1 MNNSPWLQYYP
12 AGVPATIDI
21 DKYSS
26 IVALLEESFSLYRAR
41 RAYVCMDKAITY
53 GDIDT
58 LSTALG
64 AWLQSRGLQ
73 RNDRVA
79 VMLPNVLQYP
89 VAVAAILRAGF
100 IVVNVNPLYTPREL
114 EHQLR
119 DADVQAIVILENFA
133 STLEETLQ
141 HVPIKHI
148 VLASMGDM
156 LGTIKGGIVNYVVRK
171 RKKMVPAYALPGA
184 LRFNDAIRLGRALPL
199 QRPEISASDVAV
211 LQYTGGTT
219 GVSKGATLLHSCIL
233 ANLLSTQAWMQPGL
247 ERKPIDGQ
255 LTLICALPLYHVFA
269 FVTCGLLGMR
279 TGGLVVL
286 IPNPRDIAA
295 TVKTLSKY
303 PLQFFPAVNTLF
315 NALADNTEFAKLDFS
330 QLSMTIGGGTSVHES
345 VAQKWLKITGC
356 TIVEGYGLSETAS
369 AVICN
374 PATLVKYSGSI
385 GLPMPSVEVRLL
397 DDDGVDVAAG
407 EPGEIAL
414 RGPQVMQGYWQ
425 LPQETAD
432 AMTPDG
438 YFKTGDVGIIDQR
451 GFIKIVDRKK
461 DMILVSGFNVYPN
474 EIEEVVGAHPDVL
487 ECAVIGLPDEHSGEA
502 VKLFVV
508 KRNPAL
514 TTEVLKEYCSHQL
527 TGYKRPKQIE
537 FIGELPKTNVGKIL
551 RRQLRDRNAA

>member
-21 DKYSS
+21 NQYSS
-26 IVALLEESFSLYRAR
+26 IVALLEESFRLYKERP
-41 RAYVCMDKAITY
+41 AYVCMDKAITY
-53 GDIDT
+53 GDIDI

-119 DADVQAIVILENFA
+119 DADVQAIIILENFA

-141 HVPIKHI
+141 HVPVRHI
-148 VLASMGDM
+148 LLASMGDM
-156 LGTIKGGIVNYVVRK
+156 LGTIKGRIVNYVVRK

-184 LRFNDAIRLGRALPL
+184 VRFNDAIRLGRTLAL
-199 QRPEISASDVAV
+199 QRPDIKVSDVAV

-219 GVSKGATLLHSCIL
+219 GVSKGATLLHGCIL
-233 ANLLSTQAWMQPGL
+233 ANLLSTQAWMQHGL
-247 ERKPIDGQ
+247 DRKPIDGQ

-286 IPNPRDIAA
+286 IPNPRDIPA

-315 NALADNTEFAKLDFS
+315 NALADNAEFARLDFS
-330 QLSMTIGGGTSVHES
+330 QLSMSVGGGTSVHES

-356 TIVEGYGLSETAS
+356 PIAEGYGLSETAS

-374 PATLVKYSGSI
+374 PATLAKHSGTI
-385 GLPMPSVEVRLL
+385 GMPMPGVEVRLL
-397 DDDGVDVAAG
+397 DDDGADAAAG

-425 LPQETAD
+425 RPQETAD

-438 YFKTGDVGIIDQR
+438 YFKTGDVGVMDQR
-451 GFIKIVDRKK
+451 GFFRIVDRKK

-487 ECAVIGLPDEHSGEA
+487 ECAVIGLPDQHSGEA

-514 TTEVLKEYCSHQL
+514 SAEALKEYCSHQL

-537 FIGELPKTNVGKIL
+537 FIAELPKTNVGKIL
-551 RRQLRDRNAA
+551 RRQLRDQKSA